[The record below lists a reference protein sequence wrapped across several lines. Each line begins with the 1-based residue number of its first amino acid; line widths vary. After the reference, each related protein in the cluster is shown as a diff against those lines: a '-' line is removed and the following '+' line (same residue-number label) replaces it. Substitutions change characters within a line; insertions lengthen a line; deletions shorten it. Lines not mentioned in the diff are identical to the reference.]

1 MAASRPVP
9 DYETLSPYLLL
20 RTLPEIAGNRV
31 PENVK
36 EACGQTRLQAWR
48 LLEEGV
54 FFFFRQI
61 LFLET
66 IRLGASCLFEHEPEG
81 IVLVNRED
89 HPFALIYECKARKN
103 GYAMSSDDTL
113 RYKDYI
119 TRKRQEV
126 RARYNLRL
134 THFLIVSAAFS
145 GDIERRVTDIG
156 FDGTILCLIP
166 ANCITAIWSAVHSFP
181 VAEIQLLELH
191 RLFCRGLV
199 TDDHLRACL

>member
-1 MAASRPVP
+1 MTVAASRPVP

-81 IVLVNRED
+81 R
-89 HPFALIYECKARKN
+89 
-103 GYAMSSDDTL
+103 
-113 RYKDYI
+113 
-119 TRKRQEV
+119 
-126 RARYNLRL
+126 
-134 THFLIVSAAFS
+134 
-145 GDIERRVTDIG
+145 
-156 FDGTILCLIP
+156 
-166 ANCITAIWSAVHSFP
+166 
-181 VAEIQLLELH
+181 
-191 RLFCRGLV
+191 
-199 TDDHLRACL
+199 